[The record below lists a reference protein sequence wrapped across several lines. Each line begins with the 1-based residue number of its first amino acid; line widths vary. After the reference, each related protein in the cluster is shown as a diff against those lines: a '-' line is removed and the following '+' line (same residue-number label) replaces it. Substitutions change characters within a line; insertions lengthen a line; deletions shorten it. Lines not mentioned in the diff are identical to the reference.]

1 MKHQQFKNSREI
13 EKLIFR
19 EEKVKNIS
27 WNFKFYQYLILTE
40 ISVNFFLTGQLKLKF
55 FNQLTS

>member
-13 EKLIFR
+13 EKLCFR
-19 EEKVKNIS
+19 EEKVKNMS

-40 ISVNFFLTGQLKLKF
+40 ISVNFF
-55 FNQLTS
+55 FNRSVKVKIF